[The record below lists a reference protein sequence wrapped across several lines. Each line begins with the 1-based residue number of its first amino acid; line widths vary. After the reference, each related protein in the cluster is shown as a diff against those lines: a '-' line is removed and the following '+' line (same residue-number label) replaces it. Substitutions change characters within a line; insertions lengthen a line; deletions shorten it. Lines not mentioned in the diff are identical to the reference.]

1 MICDKHSSLFL
12 TKTQIRFMT
21 LQPNILRS
29 LLLPFIL
36 RPRSF
41 RPVRLLLRR
50 ADGAGLLRVSRPVVE
65 VARKFLVKFVVSPR
79 TVANRRSV
87 KEKVE
92 VFYQWNKQ

>member
-1 MICDKHSSLFL
+1 
-12 TKTQIRFMT
+12 MT

-36 RPRSF
+36 RPRPF

-65 VARKFLVKFVVSPR
+65 VARKFLVKFVVGPR
-79 TVANRRSV
+79 TVAYRRSV
-87 KEKVE
+87 KEKMLI
-92 VFYQWNKQ
+92 FYQWNKQ